1 VFDLKTIY
9 FAVCI
14 FAALVGAGM
23 GVPIPEELPILT
35 AGAVA
40 GHAAEKPEPQFVF
53 ADELEGLT
61 DEERARKIAGAFGAM
76 IAFAPDGGVPAGV
89 PWAALATNT
98 RTVVP
103 YQSPMPWW
111 FLLPVCILGVVI
123 SDGLLYGIG
132 RFWGL
137 KVIKIRWMRRLLPPD
152 RLERIELNFQK
163 YGVLILLFARVLP
176 GIRSPIFLTAGI
188 MRLPIK
194 KFVLADGI
202 YAIPG
207 VSLLFFLSYMLMDQF
222 KDLVIR
228 KVESARPIIVIS
240 VLIGVTA
247 YLILHFRKRPVVTG
261 DPHELP
267 FGDQVAAT
275 IEHFEHKPVA
285 ETQEKPSE
293 QSEQKPAI
301 PLDGRLASPNGPL
314 PKPHSES
321 ESEKK
326 KASSDAEASP
336 E

>member
-1 VFDLKTIY
+1 MFDLRTIY
-9 FAVCI
+9 FAIGI
-14 FAALVGAGM
+14 FAALIAAGI

-40 GHAAEKPEPQFVF
+40 GHAAEKPAPEFLLLKDL
-53 ADELEGLT
+53 DELP
-61 DEERARKIAGAFGAM
+61 DHEREIQAQKTFAAIF
-76 IAFAPDGGVPAGV
+76 AFAPDAGFPTGV
-89 PWAALATNT
+89 PWAALAKAAETE
-98 RTVVP
+98 VP

-123 SDGLLYGIG
+123 SDGLLYCIG

-137 KVIKIRWMRRLLPPD
+137 KVIKFPWMRRLLPQD

-194 KFVLADGI
+194 KFVMADGI

-207 VSLLFFLSYMLMDQF
+207 VSLLFFLSYWFMDQF

-228 KVESARPIIVIS
+228 KVETARPIIVLTLLFA
-240 VLIGVTA
+240 VAV
-247 YLILHFRKRPVVTG
+247 YLLFHFWKRPVTTG

-267 FGDQVAAT
+267 FGDQVAAKM
-275 IEHFEHKPVA
+275 EHPDKK
-285 ETQEKPSE
+285 Q
-293 QSEQKPAI
+293 
-301 PLDGRLASPNGPL
+301 PLGVDARRNGPDG
-314 PKPHSES
+314 PVPGSES
-321 ESEKK
+321 HPQREEK
-326 KASSDAEASP
+326 EASP
-336 E
+336 GSV

>member
-9 FAVCI
+9 FATCV
-14 FAALVGAGM
+14 FAALIAAGI

-40 GHAAEKPEPQFVF
+40 GHAAEKPAPEFLLLKDL
-53 ADELEGLT
+53 DELP
-61 DEERARKIAGAFGAM
+61 DQEREIQAQKTFAAIF
-76 IAFAPDGGVPAGV
+76 AFAPDAGFPTGV
-89 PWAALATNT
+89 PWAALAKTAET
-98 RTVVP
+98 EVP

-123 SDGLLYGIG
+123 SDGLLYCIG

-137 KVIKIRWMRRLLPPD
+137 KVIKFPWMRRLLPQD

-194 KFVLADGI
+194 KFVMADGI

-207 VSLLFFLSYMLMDQF
+207 VSLLFFLSYWFMDQF

-228 KVESARPIIVIS
+228 KVETARPIIVLTLLFAVAI
-240 VLIGVTA
+240 
-247 YLILHFRKRPVVTG
+247 YLMFHFWKRPVTTG

-267 FGDQVAAT
+267 FGDQVAAKM
-275 IEHFEHKPVA
+275 EHADKK
-285 ETQEKPSE
+285 Q
-293 QSEQKPAI
+293 
-301 PLDGRLASPNGPL
+301 PLEVDGHRNGPDASIAGPAPEVRHQESNVL
-314 PKPHSES
+314 PGSGNAPS
-321 ESEKK
+321 
-326 KASSDAEASP
+326 
-336 E
+336 